1 MSEIEAKYFVQSF
14 VRFLHKEIAER
25 NFSADVVESLEVAAQ
40 CLETAYNLPV
50 DEAITGNTTSNSSS
64 SIAPDGSTAG
74 TTAADTAEKNV
85 LSHIDIYELFQS
97 ACSLQPD
104 RKLEAENIKNEGN
117 CLMREEKYQ
126 EALRAYNRA
135 ITLDP
140 TNPVF
145 YCNRAAAH
153 SRLNDYQKAADDCKM
168 SLRYDPN
175 YGKAYGRMGIAYSKL
190 NKHDLALKAYQQAL
204 QLEPN
209 NVDYLNNLNVAQQ
222 RLAGKCWRFFNR
234 QFMELVK
241 QIFFFLPKNRN
252 TSSWSGSRTG
262 IDTITGRFR
271 ISGRWKCIVGQSW
284 SVVDATRYARI
295 VSTFLAR
302 SIHAKY
308 GQHFYRW

>member
-1 MSEIEAKYFVQSF
+1 MSELEAKYFVQSF
-14 VRFLHKEIAER
+14 VRFLHKEIGER

-50 DEAITGNTTSNSSS
+50 DEATATSTL
-64 SIAPDGSTAG
+64 AGS
-74 TTAADTAEKNV
+74 AADGDASANATGSLAAASEKNV

-222 RLAGKCWRFFNR
+222 RLTGKER
-234 QFMELVK
+234 QL
-241 QIFFFLPKNRN
+241 
-252 TSSWSGSRTG
+252 
-262 IDTITGRFR
+262 
-271 ISGRWKCIVGQSW
+271 
-284 SVVDATRYARI
+284 
-295 VSTFLAR
+295 
-302 SIHAKY
+302 
-308 GQHFYRW
+308 